1 MRNFIIIASVF
12 LFLQSCITEKKRQKI
27 CNTCAVK
34 DSISYKEIIK
44 LKDTIIYRDIA
55 GPVQYLE
62 NPCKLLCDSLGK
74 LKPFEIKT
82 KKNGLI
88 STIKSV
94 GNSIAVDCSA
104 DSLKLVISGLKETVR
119 DYSSRKSVIR
129 YVECTKK
136 HRSDFDGL
144 CRWFFYI
151 FAPGIAL
158 YIFLRLKKIIP

>member
-1 MRNFIIIASVF
+1 MKKILLILISIIS
-12 LFLQSCITEKKRQKI
+12 LSSCISEKKRAKI

-44 LKDTIIYRDIA
+44 LKDTIIYRNIA

-82 KKNGLI
+82 KKNGLT

-119 DYSSRKSVIR
+119 EYSSRKAVIR
-129 YVECTKK
+129 YIECTKK
-136 HRSDFDGL
+136 HTTDFDGL